1 MASVRFDS
9 TLEAR
14 LERVAKITGKTKSR
28 VIKEA
33 VEEHCDKILQQQP
46 LGEALADYIGA
57 FSSGGKSDSS
67 KVKEVFGKIL
77 EEKRRA
83 GHL

>member
-9 TLEAR
+9 DLEAR

-28 VIKEA
+28 VIQEA
-33 VEEHCDKILQQQP
+33 VEEHCDKVLQQEP
-46 LGEALADYIGA
+46 LGEALSAYIGA

-67 KVKEVFGKIL
+67 KVKEAFGKIL
-77 EEKRRA
+77 AEKRKT

>member
-9 TLEAR
+9 ALEAR

-28 VIKEA
+28 VIKDA
-33 VEEHCDKILQQQP
+33 VEEHCDRVLQQEP
-46 LGEALADYIGA
+46 LGEALAEYIGA
-57 FSSGGKSDSS
+57 FSSGGKSDSR
-67 KVKEVFGKIL
+67 KIKAVFGKIL
-77 EEKRRA
+77 EKKRRT